1 MSTSLASTPL
11 QFLVGGRTY
20 TCRVEQSGGAPAS
33 PWWWVDVSGDQ
44 ARYAPFRADAGDTED
59 SVRDRVVA
67 YYEGLLERRAAPS
80 SRWGS
85 RPGPEAQAARAAR
98 IAKATS

>member
-1 MSTSLASTPL
+1 MTMSHEHTAL
-11 QFLVGGRTY
+11 QFVAGTRTY
-20 TCRVEQSGGAPAS
+20 TCRIERVGAAA
-33 PWWWVDVSGDQ
+33 PWWWVDVSGDN
-44 ARYAPFRADAGDTED
+44 ARYAPFRAEADDTED
-59 SVRDRVVA
+59 SVRERVVA

-80 SRWGS
+80 ARWGA